1 MKKVNKNLIFYFA
14 MAMAL
19 AVAGITSILA
29 RSSLVSLVMV
39 LLGVDLMINGLV
51 QLVRFF
57 LAKMRRS
64 GDFSVLIRAFLSMS
78 ASVFLIWYQEIPMW
92 LMVVLFGAYMLLYGT
107 AFLIQWWLYRQDG
120 VKGRFLMFLM
130 MIGFYVVGGIFL
142 LSPSLT
148 MDDMLILF
156 GIYCLMLALT
166 YFRDGLD
173 ALSSKTKSRMKRK
186 VRFTMPAIICALV
199 PAKALNDI
207 NEYLKDEDDYEIDD
221 HKDEEKGDLDIYV
234 HVTDSGFG
242 LLGHMDI
249 GFEGMILSYGNY
261 DTDSYRLN
269 SIIGDGVFYLAPE
282 EATVETYLM
291 VEKNNLFVYGLRLDE
306 EQKAQIRE
314 AINRIV
320 AQGYR
325 WQTKIEREDG
335 FSHPQDYESDFP
347 SRLVCKTNARFYKFR
362 DGRFKTYFALGSN
375 CVLLADSVIGRLGT
389 DILSMRGIISPGTY
403 HGLSGK
409 RVSQE
414 RQHGRLAAFLS
425 LSERKKEKRVFRAS
439 LMNGICRFFCVPDK
453 RKTGGCLLT
462 FRWRLSSSGFSE
474 HGR

>member
-403 HGLSGK
+403 QDYLEK
-409 RVSQE
+409 E
-414 RQHGRLAAFLS
+414 Y
-425 LSERKKEKRVFRAS
+425 RKKDSMVISR
-439 LMNGICRFFCVPDK
+439 RFYPCP
-453 RKTGGCLLT
+453 
-462 FRWRLSSSGFSE
+462 
-474 HGR
+474 

>member
-1 MKKVNKNLIFYFA
+1 MFRDLGGMQMKKVNKNLIFYFA
-14 MAMAL
+14 MALAL

-107 AFLIQWWLYRQDG
+107 AFLIQWWLYRQDV

-269 SIIGDGVFYLAPE
+269 SIIGDGVF
-282 EATVETYLM
+282 
-291 VEKNNLFVYGLRLDE
+291 
-306 EQKAQIRE
+306 
-314 AINRIV
+314 
-320 AQGYR
+320 
-325 WQTKIEREDG
+325 
-335 FSHPQDYESDFP
+335 
-347 SRLVCKTNARFYKFR
+347 
-362 DGRFKTYFALGSN
+362 
-375 CVLLADSVIGRLGT
+375 
-389 DILSMRGIISPGTY
+389 
-403 HGLSGK
+403 
-409 RVSQE
+409 
-414 RQHGRLAAFLS
+414 
-425 LSERKKEKRVFRAS
+425 
-439 LMNGICRFFCVPDK
+439 
-453 RKTGGCLLT
+453 
-462 FRWRLSSSGFSE
+462 
-474 HGR
+474 